1 MAIIAAYETSW
12 QSLSKDHEKI
22 KAKISEILKNYS
34 EGKIDHHSYAVI
46 GTFGVGKTQLL
57 YHIHKTAISNGV
69 VPVYVIAEDLFKEV
83 INKESGTFTPGDVFT
98 LIKQKTKDITEAL
111 KGKQHDKVIEILD
124 PRGKLSSDAQ
134 DLVNSLKR
142 FSGTDIE
149 ESKVLL
155 LVDELESQYGI
166 LQAKVKTMD
175 RSPLREWLEDKNCLK
190 FLAFAPAGI
199 YELGGADRGRIKRI
213 VIPPAD
219 IDYIREKLIKEPGR
233 SNGAWWLS
241 RGKTRQ
247 LFKACEVLKEKEQIT
262 EADIASRII
271 KSELDSIGQEPTQV
285 PPAVT
290 SAVSPSKIP
299 FLLNLCPIEGEN
311 AKRYVINTSKL
322 DTGKLADKLIEAF
335 GLNQDN
341 AILISE
347 YFKRTVKAL
356 SDEGGTTF
364 IESGEGVELQELF
377 CLVLDHLLEYEHG
390 SPELSGNLG
399 EILNLYEKV
408 KIEKVA
414 IFGIIGPLWE
424 LKETKRQLPLTIEE
438 IRKAFP
444 FPTMNPIV
452 KKHLPAEIKKKWE
465 GKGLPVWT
473 WSENDTMALFFA
485 SVRDL
490 VEYSEKDEFASITL
504 PEGKKVLC
512 LLPSGENLKE
522 ERPLVT
528 WLRKNKK
535 IEFVELPSLLTDL
548 C

>member
-1 MAIIAAYETSW
+1 MAIIAAYETEW
-12 QSLSKDHEKI
+12 QSLSKGHERI
-22 KAKISEILKNYS
+22 RVKISEILKNYS
-34 EGKIDHHSYAVI
+34 ENKLDYHSYAVI

-57 YHIHKTAISNGV
+57 YHIHKTAISKGI
-69 VPVYVIAEDLFKEV
+69 VPIYVIAEDLFKEA
-83 INKESGTFTPGDVFT
+83 ITAETGAYTPGDLFT
-98 LIKQKTKDITEAL
+98 LVKKKIKNLGQAL
-111 KGKQHDKVIEILD
+111 KEKQHEKVREILD
-124 PRGKLSSDAQ
+124 PRGELSGDTK
-134 DLVNSLKR
+134 DLLDSLIKS
-142 FSGTDIE
+142 FSGMDIP

-155 LVDELESQYGI
+155 LVDELEGQYGI
-166 LQAKVKTMD
+166 LQTKAKTMD
-175 RSPLREWLEDKNCLK
+175 RSPLREWLEDKICLK

-199 YELGGADRGRIKRI
+199 YELGGADRDRVKRI

-219 IDYIREKLIKEPGR
+219 IDYLRENLIKEPGR

-241 RGKTRQ
+241 RGKARQ
-247 LFKACEVLKEKEQIT
+247 LFKACEVLKEKGQIT

-290 SAVSPSKIP
+290 NAVSPSKIP
-299 FLLNLCPIEGEN
+299 FLLSLCPMDGEN

-335 GLNQDN
+335 GLNKDN

-356 SDEGGTTF
+356 SDEEGITF
-364 IESGEGVELQELF
+364 IEGEDLQELF

-399 EILNLYEKV
+399 EILNLYERV
-408 KIEKVA
+408 KREKVA
-414 IFGIIGPLWE
+414 IFGTIGPLWE
-424 LKETKRQLPLTIEE
+424 LKETKKQLPLTIEE

-452 KKHLPAEIKKKWE
+452 KNHLPAEIKKKWE
-465 GKGLPVWT
+465 GKGQPVWM
-473 WSENDTMALFFA
+473 WSENETIALFFA
-485 SVRDL
+485 SERDIA
-490 VEYSEKDEFASITL
+490 ECCEKDEFASISL

-512 LLPSGENLKE
+512 LLPNGEKLNAYSAESGRLFRSKAA
-522 ERPLVT
+522 T
-528 WLRKNKK
+528 C
-535 IEFVELPSLLTDL
+535 SD
-548 C
+548 